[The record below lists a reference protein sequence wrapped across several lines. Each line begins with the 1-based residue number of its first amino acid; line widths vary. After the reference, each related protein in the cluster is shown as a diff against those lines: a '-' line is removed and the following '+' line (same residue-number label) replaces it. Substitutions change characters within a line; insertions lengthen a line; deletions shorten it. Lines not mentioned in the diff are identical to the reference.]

1 MKFLT
6 IILMFLIASGCTTLK
21 TVELEPEQ
29 LHEQISTGNI
39 IQVGDKVQVVTSDG
53 MRHEFKVE
61 AITENRIVG
70 SNWTTGIYI
79 DIPITDIVT
88 LEIRSPDDEKTGL
101 FAGGVLAGVSYL
113 LWIALP
119 AAFMSGGLGG

>member
-1 MKFLT
+1 MKFLI

-21 TVELEPEQ
+21 TVELEPQQ

-53 MRHEFKVE
+53 MRHKFKVK

-70 SNWTTGIYI
+70 KDI
-79 DIPITDIVT
+79 DIPIMDIVA
-88 LEIRSPDDEKTGL
+88 LEIRIPDDEKTSL
-101 FAGGVLAGVSYL
+101 LVAGGITVAIVGALYL
-113 LWIALP
+113 LESALESS
-119 AAFMSGGLGG
+119 FDGWDSDC

>member
-1 MKFLT
+1 MKYLT
-6 IILMFLIASGCTTLK
+6 IVLMLLIASGCTTLK

-53 MRHEFKVE
+53 MRHEFKVK

-70 SNWTTGIYI
+70 KDI
-79 DIPITDIVT
+79 DIPIMDIVA
-88 LEIRSPDDEKTGL
+88 LEIRIPDDKKTAGL
-101 FAGGVLAGVSYL
+101 FMGGAFAALSYMTY
-113 LWIALP
+113 
-119 AAFMSGGLGG
+119 MSLSSLGD